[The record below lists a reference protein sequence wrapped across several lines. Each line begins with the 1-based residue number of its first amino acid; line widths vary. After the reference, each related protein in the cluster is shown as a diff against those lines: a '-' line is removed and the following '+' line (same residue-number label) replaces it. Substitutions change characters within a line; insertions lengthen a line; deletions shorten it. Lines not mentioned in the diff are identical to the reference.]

1 MGDVAAARYPHH
13 GRIFATQFS
22 VFIGIP
28 FTLLIFKVWR
38 IMHPSI
44 WLPLDWCAKILFA
57 PPHSSRSGVLVCLQ
71 QGLPENGT
79 TTTVYIYGFTL
90 ICFGL
95 LKSWVGLS
103 HPWEFSGT
111 RIPQVPGRC

>member
-57 PPHSSRSGVLVCLQ
+57 HHIAHALACWSACNRASLRMALQRLSTFMALHSSASV
-71 QGLPENGT
+71 
-79 TTTVYIYGFTL
+79 
-90 ICFGL
+90 
-95 LKSWVGLS
+95 S
-103 HPWEFSGT
+103 
-111 RIPQVPGRC
+111 